1 MIEKSFTSLYILT
14 GSVAN
19 YYKSLL
25 ANSFFGGRMKAIIMA
40 AGNGV
45 RMWPLT
51 ETRPK
56 CLLPVAGK
64 PITYHQIKELM
75 AAGVNEFV
83 FVVREKKEQIIAYVS
98 SLQQQF
104 GFRLFVVEQGKENG
118 TAAALLSAEGK
129 VDDTFIVVAGD
140 LLFDSSIIKK
150 LLETHKA
157 GGNNITVA
165 LKKVDKPEKYGIV
178 DVVDGRISYI
188 EEKPKNPR
196 SNLANLSIYC
206 MEPSVFERLK
216 DIKPSSRGEYE
227 ITDILVGAKAIEV
240 EGYWR
245 DVGYPWDLLEANK
258 EMLAR
263 LEPKAGDIQNSTIIG
278 KVIMEEGARI
288 INSYVEGDVY
298 IGKNTIIGP
307 NAYIRGPTSIGD
319 NCCIGE
325 SVTVKESV
333 IFDEVDA
340 KHLAYIGDSVIG
352 RNVNFGAGTQLAN
365 FRFDEG
371 NVNVSTERGWVNSGR
386 RKLGAIVGDNVK
398 FGVLASVMPGKL
410 IGPNCWIHSGV
421 VVNRNVP
428 SGLYVFVQQ
437 QLGFRKISELGKK
450 QSD

>member
-1 MIEKSFTSLYILT
+1 
-14 GSVAN
+14 
-19 YYKSLL
+19 
-25 ANSFFGGRMKAIIMA
+25 MKAVIMA
-40 AGNGV
+40 AGSGV

-56 CLLPVAGK
+56 CLLPIAGK
-64 PITYHQIKELM
+64 PITYHQIKELTKV
-75 AAGVNEFV
+75 GIDEFV
-83 FVVREKKEQIIAYVS
+83 FVVREKKEQITAYAS

-104 GFRLFVVEQGKENG
+104 GFKLFVVEQGQENG
-118 TAAALLSAEGK
+118 TAAALKAAEGK
-129 VDDTFIVVAGD
+129 IEDEKFIIVGGD

-150 LLETHKA
+150 LLEAHES
-157 GGNNITVA
+157 GITVA
-165 LKKVDKPEKYGIV
+165 LKRVERPEKYGIV

-188 EEKPKNPR
+188 EEKPKNPK

-206 MEPSVFERLK
+206 ADKSIFSM
-216 DIKPSSRGEYE
+216 IKEIRQSARGEYE
-227 ITDILVGAKAIEV
+227 ITDVLVGAKAVEV
-240 EGYWR
+240 DGYWR

-263 LEPKAGDIQNSTIIG
+263 MEPKAGDIQNSTIVG

-288 INSYVEGDVY
+288 INSYIEGDVY

-307 NAYIRGPTSIGD
+307 NAYIRGPTAIGD

-340 KHLAYIGDSVIG
+340 KHLTYIGDSVVG

-371 NVNVSTERGWVNSGR
+371 NVNVMTEKGWVNSGR
-386 RKLGAIVGDNVK
+386 RKFGAVIGDNVK
-398 FGVLASVMPGKL
+398 FGVLSSVMPGKL
-410 IGPNCWIHSGV
+410 IGSNCWIHSGV
-421 VVNRNVP
+421 VVNKNIP
-428 SGLYVFVQQ
+428 SGLYVYVQQ
-437 QLGFRKISELGKK
+437 QLNFRKIER
-450 QSD
+450 

>member
-1 MIEKSFTSLYILT
+1 
-14 GSVAN
+14 
-19 YYKSLL
+19 
-25 ANSFFGGRMKAIIMA
+25 MKAVIMA
-40 AGNGV
+40 AGSGV

-56 CLLPVAGK
+56 CLLPIAGK
-64 PITYHQIKELM
+64 PITYHQIKELTK
-75 AAGVNEFV
+75 AGIDEFV
-83 FVVREKKEQIIAYVS
+83 FVVREKKEQIIAYAS

-104 GFRLFVVEQGKENG
+104 GFKLFVVEQGQENG
-118 TAAALLSAEGK
+118 TAAALKAAEGK
-129 VDDTFIVVAGD
+129 IEDDKFIVIGGD

-150 LLETHKA
+150 LLEAHES
-157 GGNNITVA
+157 GITVA
-165 LKKVDKPEKYGIV
+165 LKRVERPEKYGIV

-188 EEKPKNPR
+188 EEKPKNPK

-206 MEPSVFERLK
+206 ADKSIFSM
-216 DIKPSSRGEYE
+216 IKEIKQSPRGEYE
-227 ITDILVGAKAIEV
+227 LTDLLVGAKAVEV

-258 EMLAR
+258 EMLGR
-263 LEPKAGDIQNSTIIG
+263 MEPKAGDIQNSTIVG
-278 KVIMEEGARI
+278 KVIMEEGSRI
-288 INSYVEGDVY
+288 INSYIEGDVY

-307 NAYIRGPTSIGD
+307 NAYIRGPTAIGD

-340 KHLAYIGDSVIG
+340 KHLTYIGDSVVG

-371 NVNVSTERGWVNSGR
+371 NVNVMTEKGWVNSGR
-386 RKLGAIVGDNVK
+386 RKLGAVIGDNVK
-398 FGVLASVMPGKL
+398 FGVLSSVMPGKL

-421 VVNRNVP
+421 VVNKNIP
-428 SGLYVFVQQ
+428 SGLYVYVQQ
-437 QLGFRKISELGKK
+437 QLSFRKIV
-450 QSD
+450 

>member
-1 MIEKSFTSLYILT
+1 
-14 GSVAN
+14 
-19 YYKSLL
+19 
-25 ANSFFGGRMKAIIMA
+25 MKAVIMA

-56 CLLPVAGK
+56 CLLPIAGK
-64 PITYHQIKELM
+64 PITYHQIKQLHE
-75 AAGVNEFV
+75 AGVDELV
-83 FVVREKKEQIIAYVS
+83 FVVREKKEQIIAYAS
-98 SLQQQF
+98 ALQEEF

-118 TAAALLSAEGK
+118 TAAALLAAQGK
-129 VDDTFIVVAGD
+129 VDDTFIVVGGD
-140 LLFDSSIIKK
+140 LLFDSSIVKNLIKAHK
-150 LLETHKA
+150 PSETS
-157 GGNNITVA
+157 ITVA
-165 LKKVDKPEKYGIV
+165 LKKVDRPEKYGIV
-178 DVVDGRISYI
+178 DVVDGRVSYI
-188 EEKPKNPR
+188 EEKPKNPK

-206 MEPSVFERLK
+206 MEPSVFEK
-216 DIKPSSRGEYE
+216 VKEVKPSPRGEYE
-227 ITDILVGAKAIEV
+227 LTDILVGAKAVEV
-240 EGYWR
+240 DGYWR

-263 LEPKAGDIQNSTIIG
+263 MEPKAGDIQNSTISG
-278 KVIMEEGARI
+278 KVIMEEGAKI
-288 INSYVEGDVY
+288 INSYIEGDVY

-340 KHLAYIGDSVIG
+340 KHLSYIGDSVVG

-371 NVNVSTERGWVNSGR
+371 NISVLTERGWVNTGR
-386 RKLGAIVGDNVK
+386 RKLGAVVGDNVK
-398 FGVLASVMPGKL
+398 FGVLSSVMPGKL

-421 VVNRNVP
+421 VVNRNIP
-428 SGLYVFVQQ
+428 SGIYVFAQQ
-437 QLGFRKISELGKK
+437 QLSFRKIEEIRSKK
-450 QSD
+450 SD

>member
-1 MIEKSFTSLYILT
+1 
-14 GSVAN
+14 
-19 YYKSLL
+19 
-25 ANSFFGGRMKAIIMA
+25 MKAVIMA

-56 CLLPVAGK
+56 CLLPIVGK
-64 PITYHQIKELM
+64 PITYHQIRELA
-75 AAGVNEFV
+75 AAGVNEFI
-83 FVVREKKEQIIAYVS
+83 FVVREKKEQIVAYVS

-104 GFRLFVVEQGKENG
+104 GFRLFVVEQGKNNG
-118 TAAALLSAEGK
+118 TAAALLAAEGK
-129 VDDTFIVVAGD
+129 VDDTFIVVGGD
-140 LLFDSSIIKK
+140 LIFDSSIIKK
-150 LLETHKA
+150 LLKEHKS
-157 GGNNITVA
+157 NESSITVA
-165 LKKVDKPEKYGIV
+165 LKKVNRPEKYGIV
-178 DVVDGRISYI
+178 DIVDGRISYI
-188 EEKPKNPR
+188 EEKPKSPK

-206 MEPSVFERLK
+206 MEPSVFEKLK
-216 DIKPSSRGEYE
+216 QIKPSQRGEYE
-227 ITDILVGAKAIEV
+227 LTDILVGAKAVEV
-240 EGYWR
+240 DGYWR

-258 EMLAR
+258 EMFAR
-263 LEPKAGDIQNSTIIG
+263 MEPKAGDIRNSTISG

-298 IGKNTIIGP
+298 IGKNTVIGP

-319 NCCIGE
+319 NCFIGE

-340 KHLAYIGDSVIG
+340 KHLVYIGDSVIG

-371 NVNVSTERGWVNSGR
+371 NINVSTERGWVNSGR

-398 FGVLASVMPGKL
+398 FGVLAAVMPGKL
-410 IGPNCWIHSGV
+410 IGPNCWIHSSV

-437 QLGFRKISELGKK
+437 QLSFKKLDEVIRK